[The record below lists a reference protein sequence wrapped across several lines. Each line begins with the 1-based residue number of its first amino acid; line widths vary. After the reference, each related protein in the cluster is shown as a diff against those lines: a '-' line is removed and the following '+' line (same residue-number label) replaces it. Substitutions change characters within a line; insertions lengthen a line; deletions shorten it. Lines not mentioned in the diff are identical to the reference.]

1 MRRVLVIVL
10 LLPLLIFSQ
19 QNQKNELMYI
29 EVVEGMPFED
39 VVIFLKTALDGKNM
53 NVIETVDVSQNPKM
67 TVFYVCNLGYGEKI
81 LRDFPEFGA
90 LAPCRVYVL
99 ERGEEKVEIGYVNVP
114 NLIKTFEKYLSPQT
128 VEILKQ
134 ADKDMREAIAEVKG
148 EF

>member
-1 MRRVLVIVL
+1 MRKTVLVIL
-10 LLPLLIFSQ
+10 LLPLLLFSQ
-19 QNQKNELMYI
+19 QERKNELMYVDLI
-29 EVVEGMPFED
+29 EGMPFED

-53 NVIETVDVSQNPKM
+53 NVIEMIDVSQNPKM

-99 ERGEEKVEIGYVNVP
+99 ERGEDKVEIGYINVP
-114 NLIKTFEKYLSPQT
+114 NLIKTFEKYLSPET
-128 VEILKQ
+128 IEVLKQ
-134 ADKDMREAIAEVKG
+134 ADRDMREAIAEVKG